1 MLCCAGSMVV
11 PRARRMLGLSPQ
23 HPRYPRGS
31 VMISTFFIPA
41 VNIIG
46 TGCIDEAML
55 AIRKYGFRKA
65 LIVTDAGLAKAGVA
79 SQVAGLLVEQG
90 IDSVVYDGARPNPTI
105 ANVENGLALLQERQ
119 CDFVISLGGG
129 SPHDCAKG
137 IALCASNGGH
147 ISDYEGVDRS
157 AKPQLPLI
165 AINTTAGT
173 ASEMTRFC
181 IITDEARHVKMAI
194 IDRNVTP
201 LLSVNDPDMMVAM
214 PRSLTAA
221 TGMDALT
228 HAIEAYVSTAANP
241 ITDACALQAMALIA
255 NNLRDAFNNGAN
267 ITARENMAYAQFL
280 AGMAFNNASLG
291 YVHAMA
297 HQLGGFYDLP
307 HGVCNAVLL
316 PHVQR
321 FNASVSAAR
330 LTDVAHA
337 MGSNIR
343 GLSPEEGAQAAID
356 AIHALSAAVEIP
368 AGLAALGVKE
378 EDFPLLATNA
388 LKDACGLTN
397 PRPADLEQ
405 IQDIFRQAL

>member
-1 MLCCAGSMVV
+1 MTQASA
-11 PRARRMLGLSPQ
+11 PATR
-23 HPRYPRGS
+23 S

-46 TGCIDEAML
+46 TGCIDEAMQ
-55 AIRKYGFRKA
+55 AIRKYGFHKA

-105 ANVENGLALLQERQ
+105 ANVEHGLALLQERQ

-201 LLSVNDPDMMVAM
+201 LLSVNDPNMMVAM

-255 NNLRDAFNNGAN
+255 NNLREAVNNGTN

-337 MGSNIR
+337 MGANIR
-343 GLSPEEGAQAAID
+343 GMSPEAGAQAAID
-356 AIHALSAAVEIP
+356 AIRALSADVDIP
-368 AGLAALGVKE
+368 AGLTALGVRE
-378 EDFPLLATNA
+378 EDFPMLAANA

-405 IQDIFRQAL
+405 IQAIFRQAL